1 VALSLENTKS
11 VNNFFGYDELLL
23 GKTTTPEAEY
33 KAIDAVT
40 KEQIYDLAVKLF
52 VPEKARLAII
62 GPFET
67 DEPFVKILS
76 TQK

>member
-1 VALSLENTKS
+1 MRIKVKMTRINICL
-11 VNNFFGYDELLL
+11 
-23 GKTTTPEAEY
+23 TTPEAEY

-40 KEQIYDLAVKLF
+40 KEQIYDLAAKLF